1 MNDDLSVQQTDVT
14 ALATLFGVGSDG
26 AAERLPWTDAD
37 RGPMLRHQLDQPYG
51 ETGLTYRQ
59 LLLADDTPAPVL
71 REIKDEAKRHLDD
84 EAALPGDVATV
95 LYYAAL
101 AAGRRAGASI
111 TKLTDV
117 ALASGWDWCLGQDWV
132 EDKLQAVFRAARDT
146 TV

>member
-1 MNDDLSVQQTDVT
+1 MSDDLSVQQTDVT
-14 ALATLFGVGSDG
+14 ALATLFEVGSEG

-51 ETGLTYRQ
+51 ETGSTYRQ

-71 REIKDEAKRHLDD
+71 REIKDDAKRHLED

-111 TKLTDV
+111 TKLDDEE
-117 ALASGWDWCLGQDWV
+117 LAAGFGWCLGQDWIG
-132 EDKLQAVFRAARDT
+132 DDLRAAIRAARR
-146 TV
+146 